1 MENKNKKWL
10 ILGFV
15 LAIVIIIGL
24 GLFNKQ
30 NHKGELKIGVIA
42 SLTGPGAYFGEQL
55 VNGLQMALA
64 DINANGGID
73 GQKVSLIIEDSKTDN
88 TTALTVAKKLID
100 VDGVKVIIGD
110 SWNGTTLTMM
120 PYTNE
125 KKVIVLSPNASLD
138 AFTKDDY
145 LFRLV
150 PKTSDLMKP
159 LAEYLTQSGVKTV
172 AIAYAKSAFGDEHSA
187 DFKAEFEK
195 RGGTIVSVESFDMK
209 STDVRTEL
217 THIKAVK
224 PDVIFDLHA
233 SGPSVGL
240 LIAQGNQLGIKAKY
254 VGTWSVENSALLKQY
269 SKEIEGIIY
278 PFIFSESESATT
290 QNFSNKVK
298 AAGKVSDTFIAS
310 GYDSLN
316 IIAKVLT
323 ENKSMDGDS
332 LKKSLLKIKNYD
344 GVSGKLGF
352 DQNGDIIKTIFM
364 KTVKDGQFVKL
375 GE

>member
-1 MENKNKKWL
+1 MESKNKKWL
-10 ILGFV
+10 VLGLVLIIL
-15 LAIVIIIGL
+15 IIGL
-24 GLFNKQ
+24 GLFNKTRP
-30 NHKGELKIGVIA
+30 GDDIKIGVIA

-55 VNGLQMALA
+55 VSGLQLALA
-64 DINANGGID
+64 DINAKGGVD
-73 GQKVSLIIEDSKTDN
+73 GQKISLIIEDSKTDN
-88 TTALTVAKKLID
+88 TTALTVAKKLVE
-100 VDGVKVIIGD
+100 VDNVKVIIGD

-159 LAEYLTQSGVKTV
+159 LAEYLANSGVKTV
-172 AIAYAKSAFGDEHSA
+172 AVTYAKSAFGDEHSS

-195 RGGTIVSVESFDMK
+195 RGGSIVAVESFDMR

-217 THIKAVK
+217 THIKSVK

-240 LIAQGNQLGIKAKY
+240 LIAQANQLGIKTNY

-269 SKEIEGIIY
+269 GKEIEGIIY
-278 PFIFSESESATT
+278 PFIFSESESTTT
-290 QNFSNKVK
+290 QNFADKVK
-298 AAGKVSDTFIAS
+298 AGGKVSDTFIAS
-310 GYDSLN
+310 GYDALN

-323 ENKSMDGDS
+323 ETKNTDGDS
-332 LKKSLLKIKNYD
+332 LKKALLEIKNYD

-352 DQNGDIIKTIFM
+352 DQNGDIIKNIFM